1 MQNLLNFSSYRG
13 ISLLENGKFI
23 DLHFAKAIAG
33 RRHSHLL
40 ENVIELSISPRHAA
54 QLSLLNDK
62 TLKDLENEYQPR
74 LLMYRLENFPSVL
87 SSTADD
93 MIDLTLPLL
102 AVARNL
108 GHCFAETELRST
120 LNNLLKDQDEEVRGE
135 RLVEHRAVVLEA
147 LLVLCHEPNR
157 QSVTVEE
164 VTELV
169 NALLMGRGENI
180 CLSDRGVGAQ
190 LKSLQIFTRRLSGGR
205 NRGIQFDLSNR
216 TKMHQLASDYDV
228 PLPLVQ
234 EGTEC
239 CQCGQGV

>member
-108 GHCFAETELRST
+108 GHCCGNGTT
-120 LNNLLKDQDEEVRGE
+120 LYPQ
-135 RLVEHRAVVLEA
+135 
-147 LLVLCHEPNR
+147 
-157 QSVTVEE
+157 QSVKGP
-164 VTELV
+164 
-169 NALLMGRGENI
+169 GRG
-180 CLSDRGVGAQ
+180 SSRGAPGGA
-190 LKSLQIFTRRLSGGR
+190 
-205 NRGIQFDLSNR
+205 
-216 TKMHQLASDYDV
+216 
-228 PLPLVQ
+228 
-234 EGTEC
+234 
-239 CQCGQGV
+239 